1 MSAQHDTY
9 RVSWSPEDREHVCL
23 CAELASLSWLAKAP
37 AAALKGIRRV
47 VADVVA
53 DMLASGEA
61 VPVGLAE
68 KNYSGEF
75 RVLEPQR

>member
-1 MSAQHDTY
+1 M
-9 RVSWSPEDREHVCL
+9 HVGL
-23 CAELASLSWLAKAP
+23 CAELASLSWLANAP
-37 AAALKGIRRV
+37 AAALKGAHR
-47 VADVVA
+47 VVA

-75 RVLEPQR
+75 RVLEQQR